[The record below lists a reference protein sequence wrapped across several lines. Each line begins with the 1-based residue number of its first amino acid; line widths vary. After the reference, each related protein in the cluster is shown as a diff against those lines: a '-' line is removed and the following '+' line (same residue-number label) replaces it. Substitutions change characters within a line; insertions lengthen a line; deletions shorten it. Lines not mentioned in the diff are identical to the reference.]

1 MDYEKLG
8 AFYLGRTY
16 DSKKRS
22 TRDDLLLYDSKDLV
36 THAAC
41 FGMTGSGKTGLC
53 VVLLEE
59 AAIDGIP
66 AIIVDPKGDL
76 SNLLLTFPELRGE
89 DFAPWI
95 PEGAAQRKGLSTEAY
110 AGKQAALWREGLAQW
125 GEDGERIRRLR
136 QSADFAV
143 YTPGSEAG
151 LPVSLLKSFDV
162 PAPAVVEDR
171 ELLRERIQATV
182 ISLLGLLGLDADPV
196 RSREHILLSL
206 IFDRAWQEGRELDLA
221 KLIMEIQNPPVKRVG
236 VLDLDAFYPAKDRF
250 ELAMTM
256 NNVLASPGFE
266 AWLTGEPLNLERM
279 LYTDGG
285 KPRHAIFSIAHL
297 GDAER
302 MFFVST
308 LLNQTVSWMRRQSG
322 TTSLRALLYMD
333 EIAGYLPP
341 VANPPSKGP
350 MMTLLKQAR
359 AFGLGVVLSTQNPKD
374 IDYKAMSNMGTW
386 FVGRLQTDRDQ
397 DRVLDGLAGAVAG
410 TGGEFDRQG
419 MEATLAGLGKR
430 VFLMYNVHEDG
441 PEVFHTRWALSYLP
455 GPLTRAQIKTLT
467 AIRKAGALAPSEAA
481 QPVRAEAEAPALR
494 PRPVLPPEV
503 KDYFVP
509 VRQAGPAGAMLSYA
523 PALAGFADVGFHRAR
538 PKCDGEESCAFWTP
552 VEDSAA
558 PVDWEDAKPIEME
571 ADELETEPYAAAG
584 YDSLPKA
591 AAKARSYTTWNRRF
605 VQWLYTDQRKQLFKS
620 PSLGM
625 VSELG
630 ETEGEFRSRLGMAA
644 REERDRLVEKLR
656 KKYEPKIRRIEER
669 IRRAEAVVER
679 EAEQSK
685 RQKLQSTISIGAS
698 LLGALFGRK
707 LASRTNIGKAGTAV
721 RSINR
726 ASKEAGDVQRA
737 KDNVEAFEQQLADLE
752 AEFAEEAR
760 LIEER
765 VDPRAEEFETIEVRP
780 KKSDIS
786 TKLVALVWLPYWAD
800 EHQNRKP
807 AW

>member
-410 TGGEFDRQG
+410 TGGEFDPQG
-419 MEATLAGLGKR
+419 M
-430 VFLMYNVHEDG
+430 
-441 PEVFHTRWALSYLP
+441 
-455 GPLTRAQIKTLT
+455 
-467 AIRKAGALAPSEAA
+467 
-481 QPVRAEAEAPALR
+481 
-494 PRPVLPPEV
+494 
-503 KDYFVP
+503 
-509 VRQAGPAGAMLSYA
+509 
-523 PALAGFADVGFHRAR
+523 
-538 PKCDGEESCAFWTP
+538 
-552 VEDSAA
+552 
-558 PVDWEDAKPIEME
+558 
-571 ADELETEPYAAAG
+571 
-584 YDSLPKA
+584 
-591 AAKARSYTTWNRRF
+591 
-605 VQWLYTDQRKQLFKS
+605 
-620 PSLGM
+620 
-625 VSELG
+625 
-630 ETEGEFRSRLGMAA
+630 
-644 REERDRLVEKLR
+644 
-656 KKYEPKIRRIEER
+656 
-669 IRRAEAVVER
+669 
-679 EAEQSK
+679 
-685 RQKLQSTISIGAS
+685 
-698 LLGALFGRK
+698 
-707 LASRTNIGKAGTAV
+707 
-721 RSINR
+721 
-726 ASKEAGDVQRA
+726 
-737 KDNVEAFEQQLADLE
+737 
-752 AEFAEEAR
+752 
-760 LIEER
+760 
-765 VDPRAEEFETIEVRP
+765 
-780 KKSDIS
+780 
-786 TKLVALVWLPYWAD
+786 
-800 EHQNRKP
+800 
-807 AW
+807 